1 MKDYDFAGWVTKN
14 DILCADG
21 VVIKH
26 DAFLSNA
33 DKVVPLVWEHDSN
46 TPSNVLGH
54 VNLSNE
60 DEGVYGYGHFNDTD
74 EANHARSLIEHGD
87 ISAMSIAANHVQR
100 ASNGHDVIHGN
111 IYEVS
116 LVLAGAN
123 PGALIDT
130 VVKHSATGDNEEG
143 IIYPGNLIHSANDV
157 LNKKEESPDM
167 NTDDQKKKQQDDP
180 ETTDTDQKQVPPT
193 STDTSDDDKTIA
205 DVYNAMTDEQKMTV
219 ESLIA
224 MAIED
229 TATNNSDKP
238 DDGDDKPEPV
248 SQDTSEDDT
257 KTVDKTKLKKGD
269 TTMTHNVFESGSQG
283 ETLTH
288 SDLND
293 VLADAKDLGTLKD
306 SIIKHSITNVE
317 KLFPEAQNITGA
329 PVLYHAGQG
338 NADKIVNG
346 ISKSPFSRVK
356 TFVADLT
363 PATARAKGYIKG
375 KEKLEEVFPILT
387 RTTEP
392 QTVYKKQKLDRDDIV
407 DITDFDT
414 VAWINGEMREML
426 NEEIARAI
434 LVGDGREVTAED
446 KIKAD
451 KIRPILTDDDL
462 YTIKSESPDVASLI
476 ETVIKAMADYQG
488 SGVPSLFINPYT
500 LADLKLLKANDG
512 RFLFG
517 DIPSDVNIATRL
529 GVKEIVPTTFL
540 AEGQMIIVNLSDYT
554 VGSTKGGEVTSFDDF
569 DIDFNQYKYLI
580 ETRLSGALTIPHA
593 AIAVTVKAAAS
604 EPKA

>member
-1 MKDYDFAGWVTKN
+1 MKKYDFAGWVTKN
-14 DILCADG
+14 DVLCSDG

-26 DAFLSNA
+26 DAFSGNA
-33 DKVVPLVWEHDSN
+33 DTTVPLVWEHDSN

-54 VNLSNE
+54 VELSNE
-60 DEGVYGYGHFNDTD
+60 NQGVYGYGFFNDTD

-130 VVKHSATGDNEEG
+130 VVKHSDTGDTESG
-143 IIYPGNLIHSANDV
+143 IIYTGNLIHSADDV
-157 LNKKEESPDM
+157 LTKKEEDSDMKPDDEK
-167 NTDDQKKKQQDDP
+167 NQQAQP
-180 ETTDTDQKQVPPT
+180 
-193 STDTSDDDKTIA
+193 SDDNTEDNKTIA
-205 DVYNAMTDEQKMTV
+205 EVYDTLTDEQKTAV
-219 ESLIA
+219 AALIG
-224 MAIED
+224 MAVQ
-229 TATNNSDKP
+229 SDP
-238 DDGDDKPEPV
+238 
-248 SQDTSEDDT
+248 EDD
-257 KTVDKTKLKKGD
+257 DAD
-269 TTMTHNVFESGSQG
+269 TEEAPSDNKDEEAAPTNDEKEEKQMKHNVFESGAQG
-283 ETLTH
+283 EVLTH
-288 SDLND
+288 SDRND
-293 VLADAKDLGTLKD
+293 ILADAKSLGTLKD

-317 KLFPEAQNITGA
+317 ELFPEAKNITGV
-329 PVLYHAGQG
+329 PVLYHEGQG
-338 NADKIVNG
+338 NADKIVSG
-346 ISKSPFSRVK
+346 VSKSPFSRVK

-387 RTTEP
+387 RSTEP

-407 DITDFDT
+407 DITDFDVVT
-414 VAWINGEMREML
+414 WINGEMREML

-446 KIKAD
+446 KIKETN
-451 KIRPILTDDDL
+451 IRPILTDDDL
-462 YTIKSESPDVASLI
+462 YTVKKEAPDVASLI
-476 ETVIKAMADYQG
+476 EVIIKAMADYQG
-488 SGVPSLFINPYT
+488 SGVPSLYINPHT
-500 LADLKLLKANDG
+500 LADLKLLKATDG

-517 DIPSDVNIATRL
+517 DIPSDAAIATRL
-529 GVKEIVPTTFL
+529 GVKEVVPTTFL
-540 AEGQMIIVNLSDYT
+540 AEGQMVLVNLSDYT

-580 ETRLSGALTIPHA
+580 ETRLSGALTIPHS
-593 AIAVTVKAAAS
+593 AIVVTVATSAEKPDAEA
-604 EPKA
+604 

>member
-1 MKDYDFAGWVTKN
+1 MKKYDFAGWVTKN
-14 DILCADG
+14 DVLCSDG

-26 DAFLSNA
+26 DAFSGNA
-33 DKVVPLVWEHDSN
+33 DTTVPLVWEHDSN

-54 VNLSNE
+54 VELSNE
-60 DEGVYGYGHFNDTD
+60 NQGVYGYGFFNDTD

-130 VVKHSATGDNEEG
+130 VVKHSDTGDTESG
-143 IIYPGNLIHSANDV
+143 IIYTGNLIHSADDV
-157 LNKKEESPDM
+157 LTKKEEDSDM
-167 NTDDQKKKQQDDP
+167 KP
-180 ETTDTDQKQVPPT
+180 
-193 STDTSDDDKTIA
+193 DDKTNQQAQPSDDNTEDNKTIA
-205 DVYNAMTDEQKMTV
+205 EVYNTLTDEQKTAV
-219 ESLIA
+219 AALIG
-224 MAIED
+224 MAVQ
-229 TATNNSDKP
+229 SDP
-238 DDGDDKPEPV
+238 
-248 SQDTSEDDT
+248 EDDD
-257 KTVDKTKLKKGD
+257 VDTEEAPSDNKDEEAAPTNDEKEEKQMK
-269 TTMTHNVFESGSQG
+269 HNVFESGAQG
-283 ETLTH
+283 EVLTH
-288 SDLND
+288 SDRND
-293 VLADAKDLGTLKD
+293 ILADAKSLGTLKD

-317 KLFPEAQNITGA
+317 ELFPEAKNITGV
-329 PVLYHAGQG
+329 PVLYHEGQG
-338 NADKIVNG
+338 NADKIISGV
-346 ISKSPFSRVK
+346 SKSPFSRVK

-387 RTTEP
+387 RSTEP

-407 DITDFDT
+407 DITDFDVVT
-414 VAWINGEMREML
+414 WINGEMREML

-446 KIKAD
+446 KIKETN
-451 KIRPILTDDDL
+451 IRPILTDDDL
-462 YTIKSESPDVASLI
+462 YTVKKEAPDVASLI
-476 ETVIKAMADYQG
+476 EVIIKAMADYQG
-488 SGVPSLFINPYT
+488 SGVPSLYINPHT
-500 LADLKLLKANDG
+500 LADLKLLKAPDG

-517 DIPSDVNIATRL
+517 DIPSDAAIATRL
-529 GVKEIVPTTFL
+529 GVKEVVPTTFL
-540 AEGQMIIVNLSDYT
+540 AEGQMVLVNLSDYT

-580 ETRLSGALTIPHA
+580 ETRLSGALTIPHS
-593 AIAVTVKAAAS
+593 AIAVTVAAS
-604 EPKA
+604 AENPDAEA

>member
-1 MKDYDFAGWVTKN
+1 MKKYDFAGWVTKN
-14 DILCADG
+14 DVLCSDG

-26 DAFLSNA
+26 DAFSGNA
-33 DKVVPLVWEHDSN
+33 DTTVPLVWEHDSN

-54 VNLSNE
+54 VELSNE
-60 DEGVYGYGHFNDTD
+60 NQGVYGYGFFNDTD

-130 VVKHSATGDNEEG
+130 VVKHSDTGDTESG
-143 IIYPGNLIHSANDV
+143 IIYTGNLIHSADDV
-157 LNKKEESPDM
+157 LTKKEEDSDMKPDDKKNQQAQPSDD
-167 NTDDQKKKQQDDP
+167 NT
-180 ETTDTDQKQVPPT
+180 E
-193 STDTSDDDKTIA
+193 DDKTIA
-205 DVYNAMTDEQKMTV
+205 EVYDTLTDEQKIAV
-219 ESLIA
+219 AALIG
-224 MAIED
+224 MAVQ
-229 TATNNSDKP
+229 SDP
-238 DDGDDKPEPV
+238 
-248 SQDTSEDDT
+248 EDD
-257 KTVDKTKLKKGD
+257 DAD
-269 TTMTHNVFESGSQG
+269 TEEAPSDNKDEEAAPTNDEKEEKQMKHNVFESGAQG
-283 ETLTH
+283 EVLTH
-288 SDLND
+288 SDRND
-293 VLADAKDLGTLKD
+293 ILADAKSLGTLKD

-317 KLFPEAQNITGA
+317 ELFPEAKNITGV
-329 PVLYHAGQG
+329 PVLYHEGQG
-338 NADKIVNG
+338 NADKIVSG
-346 ISKSPFSRVK
+346 VSKSPFSRVK

-387 RTTEP
+387 RSTEP

-407 DITDFDT
+407 DITDFDVVT
-414 VAWINGEMREML
+414 WINGEMREML

-446 KIKAD
+446 KIKETN
-451 KIRPILTDDDL
+451 IRPILTDDDL
-462 YTIKSESPDVASLI
+462 YTVKKEAPDVASLI
-476 ETVIKAMADYQG
+476 EVIIKAMADYQG
-488 SGVPSLFINPYT
+488 SGVPSLYINPHT
-500 LADLKLLKANDG
+500 LADLKLLKATDG

-517 DIPSDVNIATRL
+517 DIPSDAAIATRL
-529 GVKEIVPTTFL
+529 GVKEVVPTTFL
-540 AEGQMIIVNLSDYT
+540 AEGQMVLVNLSDYT

-580 ETRLSGALTIPHA
+580 ETRLSGALTIPHS
-593 AIAVTVKAAAS
+593 AIVVTVAAS
-604 EPKA
+604 AEKPDAEA

>member
-1 MKDYDFAGWVTKN
+1 MKKYDFAGWVTKN
-14 DILCADG
+14 DVLCSDG

-26 DAFLSNA
+26 DAFSGNA
-33 DKVVPLVWEHDSN
+33 DTTVPLVWEHDSN

-54 VNLSNE
+54 VELSNE
-60 DEGVYGYGHFNDTD
+60 NQGVYGYGFFNDTD

-130 VVKHSATGDNEEG
+130 VVKHSDTGDTESG
-143 IIYPGNLIHSANDV
+143 IIYTGNLIHSADDV
-157 LNKKEESPDM
+157 LTKKEEDSDMKPDDEKNQQAQPSDD
-167 NTDDQKKKQQDDP
+167 NT
-180 ETTDTDQKQVPPT
+180 E
-193 STDTSDDDKTIA
+193 DDKTIA
-205 DVYNAMTDEQKMTV
+205 EVYDTLTDEQKTAV
-219 ESLIA
+219 AALIG
-224 MAIED
+224 MAVQ
-229 TATNNSDKP
+229 SDP
-238 DDGDDKPEPV
+238 
-248 SQDTSEDDT
+248 EDD
-257 KTVDKTKLKKGD
+257 DAD
-269 TTMTHNVFESGSQG
+269 TEEAPSDNKDEEAAPTNDEKEEKQMKHNVFESGAQG
-283 ETLTH
+283 EVLTH
-288 SDLND
+288 SDRND
-293 VLADAKDLGTLKD
+293 ILADAKSLGTLKD

-317 KLFPEAQNITGA
+317 ELFPEAKNITGV
-329 PVLYHAGQG
+329 PVLYHEGQG
-338 NADKIVNG
+338 NADKIVSG
-346 ISKSPFSRVK
+346 VSKSPFSRVK

-387 RTTEP
+387 RSTEP

-407 DITDFDT
+407 DITDFDVVT
-414 VAWINGEMREML
+414 WINGEMREML

-446 KIKAD
+446 KIKETN
-451 KIRPILTDDDL
+451 IRPILTDDDL
-462 YTIKSESPDVASLI
+462 YTVKKEAPDVASLI
-476 ETVIKAMADYQG
+476 EVIIKAMADYQG
-488 SGVPSLFINPYT
+488 SGVPSLYINPHT
-500 LADLKLLKANDG
+500 LADLKLLKATDG

-517 DIPSDVNIATRL
+517 DIPSDAAIATRL
-529 GVKEIVPTTFL
+529 GVKEVVPTTFL
-540 AEGQMIIVNLSDYT
+540 AEGQMVLVNLSDYT

-580 ETRLSGALTIPHA
+580 ETRLSGALTIPHS
-593 AIAVTVKAAAS
+593 AIAVTVAAS
-604 EPKA
+604 AEKPDAEA

>member
-1 MKDYDFAGWVTKN
+1 MKKYDFAGWVTKN
-14 DILCADG
+14 DVLCSDG

-26 DAFLSNA
+26 DAFSGNA
-33 DKVVPLVWEHDSN
+33 DTTVPLVWEHDSN

-54 VNLSNE
+54 VELSNE
-60 DEGVYGYGHFNDTD
+60 NQGVYGYGFFNDTD

-130 VVKHSATGDNEEG
+130 VVKHSDTGDTESG
-143 IIYPGNLIHSANDV
+143 IIYTGNLIHSADDV
-157 LNKKEESPDM
+157 LTKKEEDSDMKPDDEKNQQAQPSDD
-167 NTDDQKKKQQDDP
+167 NT
-180 ETTDTDQKQVPPT
+180 E
-193 STDTSDDDKTIA
+193 DDKTIA
-205 DVYNAMTDEQKMTV
+205 EVYDTLTDEQKTAV
-219 ESLIA
+219 AALIG
-224 MAIED
+224 MAVQ
-229 TATNNSDKP
+229 SDP
-238 DDGDDKPEPV
+238 
-248 SQDTSEDDT
+248 EDD
-257 KTVDKTKLKKGD
+257 DAD
-269 TTMTHNVFESGSQG
+269 TEEAPSDNKDEEAAPTNDEKEEKQMKHNVFESGAQG
-283 ETLTH
+283 EVLTH
-288 SDLND
+288 SDRND
-293 VLADAKDLGTLKD
+293 ILADAKSLGTLKD

-317 KLFPEAQNITGA
+317 ELFPEAKNITGV
-329 PVLYHAGQG
+329 PVLYHEGQG
-338 NADKIVNG
+338 NADKIVSG
-346 ISKSPFSRVK
+346 VSKSPFSRVK

-387 RTTEP
+387 RSTEP

-407 DITDFDT
+407 DITDFDVVT
-414 VAWINGEMREML
+414 WINGEMREML

-446 KIKAD
+446 KIKETN
-451 KIRPILTDDDL
+451 IRPILTDDDL
-462 YTIKSESPDVASLI
+462 YTVKKEAPDVASLI
-476 ETVIKAMADYQG
+476 EVIIKAMADYQG
-488 SGVPSLFINPYT
+488 SGVPSLYINPHT
-500 LADLKLLKANDG
+500 LADLKLLKATDG

-517 DIPSDVNIATRL
+517 DIPSDAAIATRL
-529 GVKEIVPTTFL
+529 GVKEVVPTTFL
-540 AEGQMIIVNLSDYT
+540 AEGKMVLVNLSDYT

-580 ETRLSGALTIPHA
+580 ETRLSGALTIPHS
-593 AIAVTVKAAAS
+593 AIAVTVAAS
-604 EPKA
+604 AEKPDAEA

>member
-1 MKDYDFAGWVTKN
+1 MKKYDFAGWVTKN
-14 DILCADG
+14 DVLCSDG

-26 DAFLSNA
+26 DAFSGNA
-33 DKVVPLVWEHDSN
+33 GTTVPLVWEHDSN

-54 VNLSNE
+54 VELSNE
-60 DEGVYGYGHFNDTD
+60 NQGVYGYGFFNDTD
-74 EANHARSLIEHGD
+74 EANHAHSLIEHGD

-130 VVKHSATGDNEEG
+130 VVKHSDTGDTESG
-143 IIYPGNLIHSANDV
+143 IIYTGNLIHSADDV
-157 LNKKEESPDM
+157 LTKKEEDSDMKPDDEK
-167 NTDDQKKKQQDDP
+167 NQQAQP
-180 ETTDTDQKQVPPT
+180 
-193 STDTSDDDKTIA
+193 SDDNTEDNKTIA
-205 DVYNAMTDEQKMTV
+205 EVYDTLTDEQKTAV
-219 ESLIA
+219 AALIG
-224 MAIED
+224 MAVQ
-229 TATNNSDKP
+229 SDP
-238 DDGDDKPEPV
+238 
-248 SQDTSEDDT
+248 EDD
-257 KTVDKTKLKKGD
+257 DAD
-269 TTMTHNVFESGSQG
+269 TEEAPSDNKDEEAAPTNDEKEEKQMKHNVFESGAQG
-283 ETLTH
+283 EVLTH
-288 SDLND
+288 SDRND
-293 VLADAKDLGTLKD
+293 ILADAKSLGTLKD

-317 KLFPEAQNITGA
+317 ELFPEAKNITGV
-329 PVLYHAGQG
+329 PVLYHKGQG
-338 NADKIVNG
+338 NADKIVSG
-346 ISKSPFSRVK
+346 VSKSPFSRVK

-387 RTTEP
+387 RSTEP
-392 QTVYKKQKLDRDDIV
+392 QTVYKKQKLDRDDVV
-407 DITDFDT
+407 DITDFDV

-446 KIKAD
+446 KIKETN
-451 KIRPILTDDDL
+451 IRPILTDDDL
-462 YTIKSESPDVASLI
+462 YTVKKEAPDVASLI
-476 ETVIKAMADYQG
+476 EVIIKAMADYQG
-488 SGVPSLFINPYT
+488 SGVPSLYINPHT
-500 LADLKLLKANDG
+500 LADLKLLKATDG

-517 DIPSDVNIATRL
+517 DIPSDAAIATRL

-540 AEGQMIIVNLSDYT
+540 AEGQMVLVNLSDYT

-580 ETRLSGALTIPHA
+580 ETRLSGALTIPHS
-593 AIAVTVKAAAS
+593 AIAVTVAAS
-604 EPKA
+604 AENPDAEA